1 MNSVLDYFISL
12 QESQSA
18 DMNEQS
24 VEMWNRR
31 AEFWENARKKNQKG
45 NERVVSAINYL
56 EQKGLLDKNYDVAD
70 IGCGPGR
77 FVAAFARHVHKVV
90 GLDISDKMISHGM
103 EHIQKEGLSNACLY
117 VCDFQKLDIE
127 KAGYKHAFDLVFS
140 SMTPALHGM
149 NGLMKSIDKFDT
161 HFEVKFSTYAVP
173 LIAGEIKRFLRD
185 DGMVKVSRT
194 LKENGIRIKR
204 AAEMLAIRLGRD
216 ATLEELSAATELA
229 REDIV
234 MALEAG
240 SEVESLHKT
249 VFQKEGSEILLMDKI
264 PSKKNESEH
273 IVNQILLEQLL
284 GELGEKERKLIEL
297 RYYEDKTQTQTAKL
311 LDMSQ
316 VQVSRLEKKIIGSMR
331 KHFVCRSHE

>member
-1 MNSVLDYFISL
+1 METIELIKRSRAGDKLAREQVIKANMPLVYSIVKRFAGRGYDAEDL
-12 QESQSA
+12 SQI
-18 DMNEQS
+18 
-24 VEMWNRR
+24 
-31 AEFWENARKKNQKG
+31 G
-45 NERVVSAINYL
+45 AI
-56 EQKGLLDKNYDVAD
+56 GL
-70 IGCGPGR
+70 I
-77 FVAAFARHVHKVV
+77 
-90 GLDISDKMISHGM
+90 
-103 EHIQKEGLSNACLY
+103 
-117 VCDFQKLDIE
+117 
-127 KAGYKHAFDLVFS
+127 KAVDNFNV
-140 SMTPALHGM
+140 
-149 NGLMKSIDKFDT
+149 N
-161 HFEVKFSTYAVP
+161 FEVKFSTYAVP
-173 LIAGEIKRFLRD
+173 VISGEIKRFLRD
-185 DGMVKVSRT
+185 DGMFKVSRT

-204 AAEMLAIRLGRD
+204 AAEMLAIQLGRD

-297 RYYEDKTQTQTAKL
+297 RYFEDKTQTQTAKL

>member
-1 MNSVLDYFISL
+1 METIELIKRSRAGDKLAREQVIKANMPLVYSIVKRFAGRGYDAEDL
-12 QESQSA
+12 SQI
-18 DMNEQS
+18 
-24 VEMWNRR
+24 
-31 AEFWENARKKNQKG
+31 G
-45 NERVVSAINYL
+45 AI
-56 EQKGLLDKNYDVAD
+56 GL
-70 IGCGPGR
+70 I
-77 FVAAFARHVHKVV
+77 
-90 GLDISDKMISHGM
+90 
-103 EHIQKEGLSNACLY
+103 
-117 VCDFQKLDIE
+117 
-127 KAGYKHAFDLVFS
+127 KAVDNFNV
-140 SMTPALHGM
+140 
-149 NGLMKSIDKFDT
+149 N
-161 HFEVKFSTYAVP
+161 FEVKFSTYAVP
-173 LIAGEIKRFLRD
+173 VISGEIKRFLRD

-234 MALEAG
+234 IALEAS

-297 RYYEDKTQTQTAKL
+297 RYFEDKTQTQTAKL

-331 KHFVCRSHE
+331 NILYVAVMNKNIENGNGNTERKCLYEKSRYLYHCHSCICGIGGLDLPLG

>member
-1 MNSVLDYFISL
+1 METIELIKRSRAGDKLAREQVIKANMPLVYSIVKRFAGRGYDAEDL
-12 QESQSA
+12 SQI
-18 DMNEQS
+18 
-24 VEMWNRR
+24 
-31 AEFWENARKKNQKG
+31 G
-45 NERVVSAINYL
+45 AI
-56 EQKGLLDKNYDVAD
+56 GL
-70 IGCGPGR
+70 I
-77 FVAAFARHVHKVV
+77 
-90 GLDISDKMISHGM
+90 
-103 EHIQKEGLSNACLY
+103 
-117 VCDFQKLDIE
+117 
-127 KAGYKHAFDLVFS
+127 KAVDNFNV
-140 SMTPALHGM
+140 
-149 NGLMKSIDKFDT
+149 N
-161 HFEVKFSTYAVP
+161 FEVKFSTYAVP
-173 LIAGEIKRFLRD
+173 VISGEIKRFLRD

-204 AAEMLAIRLGRD
+204 AAEMLAIQLGRD

-297 RYYEDKTQTQTAKL
+297 RYFEDKTQTQTAKL

-316 VQVSRLEKKIIGSMR
+316 VQVSRLEKKIIGSMG